1 MPILSQAHVESPR
14 AHLWAR
20 LFCSLLIFGA
30 AQGVVVLALYALM
43 GPKTTP
49 DDLPLGL
56 QLDPLHGVIHL
67 LSGLL
72 GGYIGF
78 WRPSAAVRFTQLFA
92 VFYLLLAV
100 SGTFTSIHFGMQIA
114 PPENVLH
121 WILGLTAATI
131 GFGPPLVS
139 AVRGG

>member
-1 MPILSQAHVESPR
+1 VPSLSQAHFESSR
-14 AHLWAR
+14 EQLWAR
-20 LFCSLLIFGA
+20 LFCSLLTFGA
-30 AQGVVVLALYALM
+30 AQGVVVLGLYAFM
-43 GPKTTP
+43 GPQTTP

-67 LSGLL
+67 LSGLI

-100 SGTFTSIHFGMQIA
+100 VGTFTSMHFGMQIA

-121 WILGLTAATI
+121 WILGLIAATI
-131 GFGPPLVS
+131 GFGPFLVS
-139 AVRGG
+139 AARRG

>member
-1 MPILSQAHVESPR
+1 MPSLSQAHFESSR
-14 AHLWAR
+14 EQLLAR
-20 LFCSLLIFGA
+20 LFCSLLTFGA
-30 AQGVVVLALYALM
+30 VQGVVVLGLYAFM
-43 GPKTTP
+43 GPQTTP

-67 LSGLL
+67 LSGLI

-100 SGTFTSIHFGMQIA
+100 VGTFSSMHFGMQIA

-121 WILGLTAATI
+121 WILGLIATTI
-131 GFGPPLVS
+131 GFGPFLVS
-139 AVRGG
+139 AARRG